1 MGTGNVWAAQAF
13 CGEEKNLWP
22 PLGIEPQFFCRPA
35 RSPQPPVSR
44 LRHAE
49 NNVIFLNG
57 NSRVVQAVGS
67 EYEPSWLVFSL
78 LALTL

>member
-1 MGTGNVWAAQAF
+1 VGCSGVLWRR
-13 CGEEKNLWP
+13 EKSLP
-22 PLGIEPQFFCRPA
+22 PLGIELQFFCRPA
-35 RSPQPPVSR
+35 RSLPPPVSR

-49 NNVIFLNG
+49 SNVIFLNG

-67 EYEPSWLVFSL
+67 EFETNWLVFSL